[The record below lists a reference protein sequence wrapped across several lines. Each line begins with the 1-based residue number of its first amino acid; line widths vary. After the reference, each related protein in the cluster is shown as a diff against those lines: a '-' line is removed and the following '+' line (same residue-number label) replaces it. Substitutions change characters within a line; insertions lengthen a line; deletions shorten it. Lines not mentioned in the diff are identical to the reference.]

1 MNAATR
7 TAVPP
12 PTSTGAPGDSPTL
25 DLGVIGNGSF
35 GALVDRRGRVVWS
48 CMPAFDGDPAFCHLL
63 SPRDHDGGDFSVE
76 LEDLVDSEQ
85 SYLDNT
91 AVLRTVLRDA
101 HGGTVEIIDFAPRW
115 RDHERFYRPVS
126 IIRQVTPIAGKPR
139 IRIRAR
145 PLADWGARVPDATW
159 GSNHI
164 RWLLP
169 DFTLRLTTDV
179 PVRFLRDETPFVL
192 NHPVHLVLG
201 VDEPMA
207 RSIEGYVQEA
217 QRRTERYWREW
228 VRYLSIPLEWQ
239 DAVIRSAITL
249 KLCQYED
256 SGAIIAAM
264 TTSIPEA
271 PDTPRNWD
279 YRYCWLRD
287 AAFVVRAL
295 NRLGA
300 TRTMEQFIGYI
311 FNIATHDGTLQ
322 PMYGIDFAVELHEN
336 EVESLAGYRGM
347 GPVRRGNLAWIQ
359 KQHDV
364 YGSVVLASTQLFF
377 DQRLADP
384 GTRDTF
390 EQLEPLGEQAYAL
403 FDVPDAGL
411 WEFRGRAE
419 VHTYTSVM
427 CWAACDRLAK
437 IAARFGLDAR
447 EAHWRTRADTIR
459 ARVLHEAWS
468 DSLGHFTDTFGGH
481 RLDASL
487 LLLADLGFVPASDPR
502 FIGTVEAIGRDLKRG
517 DALFRYVAPD
527 DFGEP
532 ETSFTICTFWYID
545 ALAAIGRVDEA
556 RGMFERILARRN
568 HLGLLSEDLAFDGG
582 EAWGNFPQTYSHV
595 GLIIAARR
603 LSRSWDDAA

>member
-1 MNAATR
+1 M
-7 TAVPP
+7 
-12 PTSTGAPGDSPTL
+12 SSPNL

-35 GALVDRRGRVVWS
+35 GALVDKQARVVWS
-48 CMPAFDGDPAFCHLL
+48 CLPAFDGDPAFCALL
-63 SPRDHDGGDFSVE
+63 SPRDHPGGDFSIE
-76 LEDLVDSEQ
+76 LEDFVDSEQ
-85 SYLDNT
+85 HYLANT
-91 AVLRTVLRDA
+91 AILRTVLRDA
-101 HGGTVEIIDFAPRW
+101 HGGAVEVIDFAPRW
-115 RDHERFYRPVS
+115 RNHGRFYRPVS
-126 IIRQVTPIAGKPR
+126 IIRQVRPLSGNPR
-139 IRIRAR
+139 IRVLAR
-145 PLADWGARVPDATW
+145 PLADWGARQPESTW
-159 GSNHI
+159 GSNHV

-179 PVRFLRDETPFVL
+179 PVRFIRDQLPFVL
-192 NHPVHLVLG
+192 NHPVNLMLG
-201 VDEPMA
+201 VDESLT
-207 RSIEGYVQEA
+207 RSLTGYIQEA
-217 QRRTERYWREW
+217 QERTEEYWREW
-228 VRYLSIPLEWQ
+228 VRYLSVPLDWQ

-300 TRTMEQFIGYI
+300 TRTMEQFLGYI
-311 FNIATHDGTLQ
+311 FNIATTDGSLQ
-322 PMYGIDFAVELHEN
+322 PLYGIGFEAALEEH

-377 DQRLADP
+377 DLRLKDP
-384 GTRDTF
+384 GDADTF
-390 EQLEPLGEQAYAL
+390 LRLEPLGERAFAL
-403 FDVPDAGL
+403 HDVPDAGL

-419 VHTYTSVM
+419 VHTYTSAM

-437 IAARFGLDAR
+437 IAARLGIDAR
-447 EAHWRTRADTIR
+447 VAYWRERADTIH
-459 ARVLHEAWS
+459 ARVLAESWS
-468 DSLGHFTDTFGGH
+468 AERGHFTDTFNGH

-487 LLLADLGFVPASDPR
+487 LLLADIGFIAPDDAR
-502 FIGTVEAIGRDLKRG
+502 FVATVEAIGRDLKHG
-517 DALFRYVAPD
+517 DALYRYVAPD

-545 ALAAIGRVDEA
+545 ALAAIGRKDEA
-556 RGMFERILARRN
+556 RELFERILARRN
-568 HLGLLSEDLAFDGG
+568 HLGLLSEDLAFDNG

-595 GLIIAARR
+595 GLIIAAMR
-603 LSRSWDDAA
+603 LSRSWQEAS